1 MKWSH
6 GIGLG
11 SVLLAIGTASWVGCG
26 DDDTT
31 ATPGADAGTDSAAA
45 GDSGGGNDSGGQA
58 DTGGGDAG
66 SGDAGLSC
74 EVYCT
79 QVTANCKSTGTF
91 PPDKADTDGGNQQ
104 YVTKQGCLNECA
116 KTPLGD
122 INDKTGD
129 TVGCRQYH
137 SGAAQ
142 MDPKLH
148 CPHAGPS
155 GGGVCSGGD
164 GGVEARCYTFCA
176 RALSLCTVEAGVPAG
191 DVPFPT
197 LADCTAKCNS
207 GPFQFDTTKLE
218 LLNNGNDLNCRQYHL
233 EAAYEN
239 PPGTAATHCPH
250 LKTASATCN

>member
-26 DDDTT
+26 GDDTT
-31 ATPGADAGTDSAAA
+31 ATPGGDAGTDAVSA
-45 GDSGGGNDSGGQA
+45 DSGGGTDSGGSTDGGGGS
-58 DTGGGDAG
+58 DTGA
-66 SGDAGLSC
+66 DAGLSC

-79 QVTANCKSTGTF
+79 QVTENCKSTGTF
-91 PPDKADTDGGNQQ
+91 PPDKADVDGGNQQ

-116 KTPLGD
+116 KTPVGSITD
-122 INDKTGD
+122 TAGD
-129 TVGCRQYH
+129 TLGCRQYH
-137 SGAAQ
+137 SGAAKV
-142 MDPKLH
+142 DPKLH

-164 GGVEARCYTFCA
+164 GGAESRCYTFCA
-176 RALSLCTVEAGVPAG
+176 RALSLCTVEAGVPQG
-191 DVPFPT
+191 DVPFT
-197 LADCTAKCNS
+197 DLADCTSKCNNN
-207 GPFQFDTTKLE
+207 PFKFDSTKQE
-218 LLNNGNDLNCRQYHL
+218 LLNNGNNLNCRQYHL

-250 LKTASATCN
+250 LKTGSATCN

>member
-31 ATPGADAGTDSAAA
+31 ANPGVDAGADALVSP
-45 GDSGGGNDSGGQA
+45 DSGGGTDSGGGA
-58 DTGGGDAG
+58 A
-66 SGDAGLSC
+66 DAGLSC

-79 QVTANCKSTGTF
+79 QVTANCTTTAPSQF
-91 PPDKADTDGGNQQ
+91 PGNKGETDGGNQQ

-122 INDKTGD
+122 INDKAGD

-137 SGAAQ
+137 SGAAKV
-142 MDPKLH
+142 DAKLH

-155 GGGVCSGGD
+155 GGGLCSGGD
-164 GGVEARCYTFCA
+164 GGVESRCFTFCA
-176 RALSLCTVEAGVPAG
+176 RALSLCTAEGGVPAG
-191 DVPFPT
+191 DVPFT
-197 LADCTAKCNS
+197 NVADCTSRCGETVDGGYRFEPAS
-207 GPFQFDTTKLE
+207 LE
-218 LLNNGNDLNCRQYHL
+218 LLNDGHSLNCRQYHL
-233 EAAYEN
+233 QAAYEN
-239 PPGTAATHCPH
+239 PPTSAANHCAH
-250 LKTASATCN
+250 LKNPSATCFK

>member
-26 DDDTT
+26 DDDTA
-31 ATPGADAGTDSAAA
+31 ATPGVDAGADALVSP
-45 GDSGGGNDSGGQA
+45 DSGGGTDSGGA
-58 DTGGGDAG
+58 TDSGGGAV
-66 SGDAGLSC
+66 DAGLSC

-79 QVTANCKSTGTF
+79 QVMANCTSTAF
-91 PPDKADTDGGNQQ
+91 PPDKSDPDAGNQQ
-104 YVTKQGCLNECA
+104 YVTKRGCLNECA
-116 KTPLGD
+116 KTPVGD
-122 INDKTGD
+122 INDKAGD

-137 SGAAQ
+137 SGAAKL
-142 MDPKLH
+142 DPKLH

-164 GGVEARCYTFCA
+164 GGVEARCFTMCA

-191 DVPFPT
+191 DVAFASV
-197 LADCTAKCNS
+197 ADCTSKCSIGNTYK
-207 GPFQFDTTKLE
+207 FDPTKSE
-218 LLNNGNDLNCRQYHL
+218 LLINGDNLNCRQYHL

-239 PPGTAATHCPH
+239 PPDTALTHCAH
-250 LKTASATCN
+250 LKPDSGPCQ